1 MKLDLHSIWIVA
13 GMGLLIGE
21 MITGGFFLV
30 FIALGCFGAALA
42 ASLGAMQAAQIIICA
57 IVAVA
62 GVALLRRPLKM
73 RMLRSIA
80 YSADIGK
87 ELKLDQP
94 VLPHQQ
100 TRISYQGTSWL
111 ATNLDAELMNAG
123 DRVTIVGMDGNV
135 LLIRK
140 ID

>member
-1 MKLDLHSIWIVA
+1 MKLDLQSVWIVA
-13 GMGLLIGE
+13 GMALMIGE

-30 FIALGCFGAALA
+30 FIALGCFAAALA

-57 IVAVA
+57 LTAVA

-73 RMLRSIA
+73 RLLRSIA
-80 YSADIGK
+80 FSTDIGK
-87 ELKLDQP
+87 ELKLDNP

-100 TRISYQGTSWL
+100 TRITYQGTSWL
-111 ATNLDAELMNAG
+111 ATNLDAEPLNQG

>member
-21 MITGGFFLV
+21 MISGGFFLV

-42 ASLGAMQAAQIIICA
+42 ASLGATQAAQIIICA
-57 IVAVA
+57 LVSVA
-62 GVALLRRPLKM
+62 GVAILRRPLKL

-80 YSADIGK
+80 FSADIGK

-100 TRISYQGTSWL
+100 TRITYQGTSWL
-111 ATNLDAELMNAG
+111 ATNLDAEPLNQG